1 MSETINLSAY
11 IINPKQIHT
20 LTYRALKNPRNIAF
34 QIKMDNPIFNNLL
47 DIPLK
52 KSIYIKYDND
62 LTFRIYNSHLYPN
75 YYSIFC
81 KDKDM
86 KKISNILL

>member
-1 MSETINLSAY
+1 M
-11 IINPKQIHT
+11 
-20 LTYRALKNPRNIAF
+20 ALKNPRNLAF
-34 QIKMDNPIFNNLL
+34 QIKMNNPIFKKLPE
-47 DIPLK
+47 IPIK
-52 KSIYIKYDND
+52 KSIYIKYNDD

-81 KDKDM
+81 KNKDM